1 MEKVLSPYKPKF
13 YCKSTKQGTSFS
25 LDARLLELSSHGRIK
40 EAIFILQQS
49 DSVKPKTYISLLQSC
64 ADVGSIELGRKLHS
78 CARLLPGMN
87 CFVETKLVSM
97 YAKCGSLEDARKVF
111 DEMSERNLITWSAM
125 IGGYVRDK
133 RWDKAV
139 DLFYYMMNEGNI
151 SENKLLFD
159 HVLQIKLGILP
170 VFN

>member
-1 MEKVLSPYKPKF
+1 
-13 YCKSTKQGTSFS
+13 
-25 LDARLLELSSHGRIK
+25 
-40 EAIFILQQS
+40 
-49 DSVKPKTYISLLQSC
+49 
-64 ADVGSIELGRKLHS
+64 
-78 CARLLPGMN
+78 
-87 CFVETKLVSM
+87 M

-111 DEMSERNLITWSAM
+111 DEMPERNLITWSAM

-159 HVLQIKLGILP
+159 HVLQIKLVILP